1 MKKRTKTLPAIIT
14 GAAILIGGIWMINES
29 RYPNVPAFDDHFT
42 RKFLNK
48 DKKVDDGFYEF
59 KSKTGQYTMW
69 FPEKDQLLHENNQ
82 QYVRDGNF
90 YERWRASSIKK
101 YEGENQINNIQA
113 TFSEARKQENEE
125 FSVSSLLKRRFNVS
139 KPEKL
144 ETDEVRIYYQS
155 AYIYFRGTDK
165 YVIDDKSKHAPN
177 TYVAYVADKNSKK
190 VIQLSFDSIG
200 ERSDN
205 SEPITEEWFIKL
217 CKSIHFNKPNNG
229 DVRG

>member
-1 MKKRTKTLPAIIT
+1 MKKRIKLIT
-14 GAAILIGGIWMINES
+14 AVIAGTAILLGAVWLINES
-29 RYPNVPAFDDHFT
+29 RYPNVQAFDDHFT

-48 DKKVDDGFYEF
+48 DKKVNDGFYEF
-59 KSKTGQYTMW
+59 KSKAGQYTMW
-69 FPEKDQLLHENNQ
+69 FPEEYQLLHENEQ

-101 YEGENQINNIQA
+101 YKGENQINNIRA

-125 FSVSSLLKRRFNVS
+125 FSAESLLKRRLNVS
-139 KPEKL
+139 KLEKL

-155 AYIYFRGTDK
+155 AYIYFRGADK
-165 YVIDDKSKHAPN
+165 YVINDKNKHAPN

-190 VIQLSFDSIG
+190 VIQLSFNSIG
-200 ERSDN
+200 KRSDN
-205 SEPITEEWFIKL
+205 SEPIKEEWFIKL
-217 CKSIHFNKPNNG
+217 CKSINFNKPNNG

>member
-1 MKKRTKTLPAIIT
+1 MKKRKKTIIAAIV
-14 GAAILIGGIWMINES
+14 GSSILIGGIWLINEE
-29 RYPNVPAFDDHFT
+29 RCPNAPAFDERFT

-48 DKKVDDGFYEF
+48 DKKVDHGFYEF
-59 KSKTGQYTMW
+59 ESKTGQYTIW
-69 FPEKDQLLHENNQ
+69 FPEEYQLLHENHQ

-101 YEGENQINNIQA
+101 YKGENQINNIQA

-125 FSVSSLLKRRFNVS
+125 FSAESLLKRRFNVS
-139 KPEKL
+139 RMEKL

-155 AYIYFRGTDK
+155 AYIYFRGAEK
-165 YVIDDKSKHAPN
+165 YVINDKSKHAPN

-190 VIQLSFDSIG
+190 VIQLSFNSIG
-200 ERSDN
+200 ERSGN
-205 SEPITEEWFIKL
+205 SEPIKEEWFIKL
-217 CKSIHFNKPNNG
+217 CKSINFNEPNNG

>member
-1 MKKRTKTLPAIIT
+1 MKKRTKTIIAT
-14 GAAILIGGIWMINES
+14 IAGAAILIGIIWGINES
-29 RYPNVPAFDDHFT
+29 RYPNVPAFNDHFT

-59 KSKTGQYTMW
+59 ESKMGQYTMW
-69 FPEKDQLLHENNQ
+69 FPEEYQLLHENNQ

-101 YEGENQINNIQA
+101 YKGENQINNIQA

-125 FSVSSLLKRRFNVS
+125 FSAESLLRRRFNVS

-155 AYIYFRGTDK
+155 PYIYFRGAEK
-165 YVIDDKSKHAPN
+165 YVINDKSKHAPN
-177 TYVAYVADKNSKK
+177 TYVAYVADKHSKK
-190 VIQLSFDSIG
+190 VIQLSFNSIG
-200 ERSDN
+200 ERSGN
-205 SEPITEEWFIKL
+205 SDPITEEWFIKL
-217 CKSIHFNKPNNG
+217 CKSINFNKANNG

>member
-1 MKKRTKTLPAIIT
+1 MKNRMKTVIGVIV
-14 GAAILIGGIWMINES
+14 GVAILVGTIWLINET
-29 RYPNVPAFDDHFT
+29 RYPNVTAFDDHFT

-59 KSKTGQYTMW
+59 ESKMGQYTMW
-69 FPEKDQLLHENNQ
+69 FPEEYQLLHENNQ

-101 YEGENQINNIQA
+101 YKGENQINNIQA

-125 FSVSSLLKRRFNVS
+125 FSAESLLKRRFNVS

-155 AYIYFRGTDK
+155 AYIYFRGAEK
-165 YVIDDKSKHAPN
+165 YVINDKSKHAPN
-177 TYVAYVADKNSKK
+177 TYVAYVADKHSKK
-190 VIQLSFDSIG
+190 VIQLSFNSIG
-200 ERSDN
+200 ERSGN
-205 SEPITEEWFIKL
+205 SDPITEEWFIKL
-217 CKSIHFNKPNNG
+217 CKSINFNKANNG
-229 DVRG
+229 DVRE

>member
-1 MKKRTKTLPAIIT
+1 MKKHTKTIIAVIIGVT
-14 GAAILIGGIWMINES
+14 ILIGGVWIINES
-29 RYPNVPAFDDHFT
+29 RYRNVPAFNDHFT

-59 KSKTGQYTMW
+59 RSKTGQYTMW
-69 FPEKDQLLHENNQ
+69 FPEEYQLLHENNQ

-90 YERWRASSIKK
+90 YERWRALSIKK
-101 YEGENQINNIQA
+101 YKGENQINNIQA

-125 FSVSSLLKRRFNVS
+125 FSAESLLKRRFNVS

-155 AYIYFRGTDK
+155 AYIYFKGAEK
-165 YVIDDKSKHAPN
+165 YVINDKSKHAPN
-177 TYVAYVADKNSKK
+177 THVAYVADKHSKK
-190 VIQLSFDSIG
+190 VIQLSFNSVG
-200 ERSDN
+200 ERSGN
-205 SEPITEEWFIKL
+205 SEAITEEWFIKL
-217 CKSIHFNKPNNG
+217 CKSINFNKPNNG